1 MDCPLNMLR
10 CNQSERSLRW
20 QTRMTSLQNL
30 TEPVRD
36 ARHHGG
42 KLVPTSLDH
51 LAQCVTTLLICKAN
65 TGLVIDVGVSV
76 GVVAIHGMESFGY
89 PLVEAQSHSRA
100 VVALQQTIDFQSI
113 PKVNSSM

>member
-1 MDCPLNMLR
+1 
-10 CNQSERSLRW
+10 
-20 QTRMTSLQNL
+20 
-30 TEPVRD
+30 
-36 ARHHGG
+36 
-42 KLVPTSLDH
+42 
-51 LAQCVTTLLICKAN
+51 
-65 TGLVIDVGVSV
+65 LVIDVGVSV